1 MIYGLLKKAVFFLY
15 MTRLEKCIHIYI
27 GCDTNKGKLV
37 GVRQDCLLVKDG
49 AEGDVAEYNT
59 QALGRSLFL
68 YLQHLN
74 DLTEEQ
80 SQVLIEKGFAI
91 GRPNGY
97 TFSNESFLYLTGL
110 NVDLFGLI
118 KSGYAKRIMDVPGM
132 QPAISS

>member
-1 MIYGLLKKAVFFLY
+1 MR
-15 MTRLEKCIHIYI
+15 RLDKCIHFYI

-37 GVRQDCLLVKDG
+37 GIKQECLLVQ
-49 AEGDVAEYNT
+49 AEYEGSITEYST
-59 QALGRSLFL
+59 QILGSSLFL

-80 SQVLIEKGFAI
+80 SKELIKRGIAI

-97 TFSNESFLYLTGL
+97 TFSNEGFLYLISL

-118 KSGYAKRIMDVPGM
+118 KSGYAKPIKD
-132 QPAISS
+132 AS